1 MEGDGQEGR
10 VQHHRACG
18 SHRHGHA
25 TKHETR
31 GGVESGQLATTGT
44 GIRSV
49 TAAGPDTVVT
59 VGSGTYQFTSDPA
72 LSELVAA
79 SATSAAI
86 GNEVAALGESTPRY
100 GALQETAAE
109 AESRVTDALSAYLQ
123 LNGQAPDELRTAIA
137 AARSFTSEVA
147 AARGEGLAP
156 GTAATLALQ
165 AASAVHQLSAAADAG
180 GVVVTAAGAE
190 EHLTPGGSMD
200 VTFTVKNTA
209 PTVLSQPS
217 PRIDLPQG
225 WSARPL
231 SRFPETVEP
240 AGEAQATFSVTA
252 PAGTPPTTYPARGHV
267 SFTRGD
273 DPATQS
279 DGFNI
284 EVGADLTAT
293 DAVLSPQILE
303 PGATGFA
310 AVTLSNLQTSTD
322 RHVQVAAT
330 DLPAGWQ
337 ERPAVQAVVP
347 AGGQTT
353 VLVPVSVSAT
363 ARSGTLG
370 LSVTDAAGRVLATSQ
385 TPARVRGSANC
396 SADPTGEA
404 CLPQSTL
411 MLANFEAGAPTGWT
425 AAGSSIDAGDPASEA
440 GTGSFLGAAALRVKA
455 VEPSPSHQWR
465 EVTYSPPGAIS
476 TADASALMVSLRL
489 ADPVPGAA

>member
-1 MEGDGQEGR
+1 MD
-10 VQHHRACG
+10 
-18 SHRHGHA
+18 
-25 TKHETR
+25 
-31 GGVESGQLATTGT
+31 
-44 GIRSV
+44 I
-49 TAAGPDTVVT
+49 TV
-59 VGSGTYQFTSDPA
+59 
-72 LSELVAA
+72 
-79 SATSAAI
+79 
-86 GNEVAALGESTPRY
+86 
-100 GALQETAAE
+100 
-109 AESRVTDALSAYLQ
+109 
-123 LNGQAPDELRTAIA
+123 
-137 AARSFTSEVA
+137 
-147 AARGEGLAP
+147 
-156 GTAATLALQ
+156 
-165 AASAVHQLSAAADAG
+165 
-180 GVVVTAAGAE
+180 
-190 EHLTPGGSMD
+190 
-200 VTFTVKNTA
+200 TVKNTG

-225 WSARPL
+225 WSVRPL

-240 AGEAQATFSVTA
+240 AGEARATFSVTA
-252 PAGTPPTTYPARGHV
+252 PAGTPLTTYPARGHV

-279 DGFNI
+279 DGFSI
-284 EVGADLTAT
+284 EVGPDLTAT
-293 DAVLSPQILE
+293 DAGLSPNILE

-310 AVTLSNLQTSTD
+310 AVTLSNLQTSAD

-353 VLVPVSVSAT
+353 VLVPVSVSGT

-370 LSVTDAAGRVLATSQ
+370 LSVTDAAGRILATSQ
-385 TPARVRGSANC
+385 TPARVRGSTNC

-425 AAGSSIDAGDPASEA
+425 AAGSSVDTGDPATEG

-455 VEPSPSHQWR
+455 VQPSPSHQWR
-465 EVTYSPPGAIS
+465 EVTYAPPGAIS

-489 ADPVPGAA
+489 ADPVPGAAYEAKLWARDSAGHTSEVIHRIAPGAWNQLVLPLPKTASRTCRSCGLRFVPPPRQTTPPASSSMRCKWNTVTADGISQAARRYQLAHRWRPAAGVPGTWWTPQATAPPRTADIEARRQGINGSSWISGTRGASVPCTFIP